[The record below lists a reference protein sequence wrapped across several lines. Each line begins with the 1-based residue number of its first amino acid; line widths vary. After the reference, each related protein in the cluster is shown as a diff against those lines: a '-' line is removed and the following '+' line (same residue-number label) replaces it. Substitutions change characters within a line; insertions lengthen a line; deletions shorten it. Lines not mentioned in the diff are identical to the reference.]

1 MKTSKSEDYYLHIA
15 GSYIQVCFH
24 PSGWD
29 QARKYFVSKFIL
41 AYKRFIVSGKTVPS
55 IHYSIDI
62 CDTLEYKGLLRK
74 TEKKLYI
81 MVYEICSHK
90 RLKTYYYISPTQF
103 RIVMN
108 TVIQILLR
116 NHQGFLIH
124 SSSSE
129 INGEAVLFIG
139 PSGAGKTTIVKLLQK
154 KYMALTEDS
163 SYICIENNHYYLY
176 MTPLPEK
183 ISIKK
188 RSNKY
193 PISKIF
199 FLFKSNHT
207 GIEELKN
214 RDDIYINIMKQL
226 WTDTE
231 NAPHQIKF
239 VADFVKKCR
248 FYNLFFQKDANKLI
262 RLFENIPEKE

>member
-1 MKTSKSEDYYLHIA
+1 MGSSRSEDYYLHIA
-15 GSYIQVCFH
+15 GSYIQVCFY

-29 QARKYFVSKFIL
+29 KARKYFVSKFIL
-41 AYKRFIVSGKTVPS
+41 AYKRFIVNKKMVPF
-55 IHYSIDI
+55 INYTLDI
-62 CDTLEYKGLLRK
+62 QDTLEYKGLQRK
-74 TEKKLYI
+74 TDKRLYI
-81 MVYEICSHK
+81 MLYEVCSPK
-90 RLKTYYYISPTQF
+90 RLTTYYYISPTQF
-103 RIVMN
+103 RIVLN
-108 TVIQILLR
+108 TAIQIVLKKR
-116 NHQGFLIH
+116 QGFLIH

-139 PSGAGKTTIVKLLQK
+139 PSGAGKTTIVNLLQK

-193 PISKIF
+193 PISKIY
-199 FLFKSNHT
+199 FLYKSNHT
-207 GIEELKN
+207 GIEELKSS
-214 RDDIYINIMKQL
+214 DDIYINIMKQL

-231 NAPHQIKF
+231 NASHQIKY
-239 VADFVKKCR
+239 VADFIKRCR
-248 FYNLFFQKDANKLI
+248 FYNLFFQKDANKLLK
-262 RLFENIPEKE
+262 LFENIPKK